1 MNRILYNNDDDKTVF
16 TWLSEYK
23 QVKYEFVKY
32 GLINLNQYNKAI
44 KEVQCVLIWILF
56 FKEYPFYYL
65 DKQSIIEEHLT
76 ERIGKFKEFNFYLVE
91 NEYSS
96 TKYDNYKPL

>member
-44 KEVQCVLIWILF
+44 KEV
-56 FKEYPFYYL
+56 
-65 DKQSIIEEHLT
+65 
-76 ERIGKFKEFNFYLVE
+76 
-91 NEYSS
+91 
-96 TKYDNYKPL
+96 